1 MGWVFGESNYFLKCF
16 YLKIIKIIFFLFF
29 KIIFKI
35 NTKQSKNINLK
46 LKNYE
51 TWVATSI
58 KTFNHSLKK

>member
-1 MGWVFGESNYFLKCF
+1 MFLLENYENN
-16 YLKIIKIIFFLFF
+16 IFLFF